1 MLLRRELLASAL
13 PLRGVRFHDWWIG
26 FVAASSGSIDDV
38 DEPPVICRQHER
50 SHADIMS
57 LIDSSGKHK
66 DGKARSSQH
75 VDWLLALSSSPS
87 KHLRTFQQ
95 SHWLAA
101 ACQGGWCCRA
111 WCGWLREHAL
121 RVTAFNRRISFGRF
135 ALKQFFGMRWR
146 MAIAGTHG

>member
-13 PLRGVRFHDWWIG
+13 PLRGVRFHDWWIA

-38 DEPPVICRQHER
+38 DEPPVICRQHE
-50 SHADIMS
+50 H
-57 LIDSSGKHK
+57 
-66 DGKARSSQH
+66 SQ
-75 VDWLLALSSSPS
+75 
-87 KHLRTFQQ
+87 R
-95 SHWLAA
+95 
-101 ACQGGWCCRA
+101 GWCCRA